1 MRIEILRPV
10 MIYGEPTQAGSF
22 VEVKESDAYL
32 LIGMNKA
39 RVAESVPEPVVKPKS
54 EPKAEPVSEPKAEVE
69 AKPKR
74 TRSTTPKE

>member
-10 MIYGEPTQAGSF
+10 MIYGEPAQAGSLI
-22 VEVKESDAYL
+22 EVRDSDAHL

-39 RVAESVPEPVVKPKS
+39 RVADAIPEPVVEPRP
-54 EPKAEPVSEPKAEVE
+54 EPKAEPAPEPKAEVE

>member
-22 VEVKESDAYL
+22 VEVRDSDAYL

-39 RVAESVPEPVVKPKS
+39 RVAESAPEPVVEPKP
-54 EPKAEPVSEPKAEVE
+54 EPKAEPAPESKAEAE

-74 TRSTTPKE
+74 TRSITPKE